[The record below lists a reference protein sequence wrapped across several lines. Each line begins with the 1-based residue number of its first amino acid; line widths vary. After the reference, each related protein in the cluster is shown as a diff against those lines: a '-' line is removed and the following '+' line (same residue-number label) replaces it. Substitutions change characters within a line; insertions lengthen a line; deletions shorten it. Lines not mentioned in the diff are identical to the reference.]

1 MPDEERRKILARV
14 CEGLNDG
21 GILLLAEKVKFE
33 DASEQTL
40 MTELH
45 HDFKKQHGYS
55 DLEISQKRA
64 ALENVLIPNTEEQHR
79 QRMRD
84 AGFSVVEQCMRCLN
98 FSTFLGIK

>member
-1 MPDEERRKILARV
+1 MLLERTRAIGDKLEA
-14 CEGLNDG
+14 LG
-21 GILLLAEKVKFE
+21 GRLEAALSPRLEAAE
-33 DASEQTL
+33 SESRRLQA
-40 MTELH
+40 EA
-45 HDFKKQHGYS
+45 K
-55 DLEISQKRA
+55 ERA